1 MVTGP
6 GGPRGMVLPEVGL
19 QGGSKGG
26 TSVSVRD
33 TCGPVAPEVSGYNPG
48 AAAAPHQFQPQLSI
62 VTTNLCDSTSPRL
75 ISSSWSLTV
84 VSFLYVRVKSMINID
99 CPIEESK

>member
-1 MVTGP
+1 MNSGYRGSIQEFSRRSPSEAEVSTWDGKVSGLLLHGHGP

-33 TCGPVAPEVSGYNPG
+33 TCIPVAPEVSGYNDITPE
-48 AAAAPHQFQPQLSI
+48 QQQL
-62 VTTNLCDSTSPRL
+62 L
-75 ISSSWSLTV
+75 ISSNPNSVL
-84 VSFLYVRVKSMINID
+84 
-99 CPIEESK
+99 